1 MTPRRSDVCVMGAA
15 VALRCLAIDPKPT
28 QKAVDDPILPCL
40 TFGEIAETYG
50 AATRRIGGL
59 LRRLLAS

>member
-1 MTPRRSDVCVMGAA
+1 MGAA

-40 TFGEIAETYG
+40 IFGETAETAATADHVLELYG

-59 LRRLLAS
+59 LWRLLAS